1 MKKCGVSVFISIL
14 LAIVAVVSAHA
25 GALWLYEEAT
35 PDMGVAG
42 AGRQAAAMD
51 ASTSSGNPA
60 GMTRLDRSQMQGGLL
75 GLYPKTKFKVQETTE
90 SGGGVGNAGNFAAA
104 PTLYYVHSLKPDLK
118 LGLGLGS
125 YMGAGLDYGNNWS
138 GRYYAEKVSLTTAA
152 INPTVGYR
160 VSPWL
165 SLGGGVNIVYGD
177 MSART
182 AIDTPLDEGDGRL
195 KFDATDVGYGFN
207 LGALFEVSP
216 RTRFG
221 ITYASQVD
229 LNFKDDLRFKNL
241 PDTGIRGT
249 LLKASGVL
257 DDSLKVNW
265 NIPQQVAVGAYQELT
280 EALALVATLNWQDWS
295 NFGLAE
301 ISVPDNNTTSVKI
314 DWKDTYHVGLG
325 AYYRVAEPWLLM
337 VGWAYDSSPISK
349 SKDRSPVLPVDRQFR
364 YAAGVQYDWSKDF
377 TVGAAYTLI
386 DAGDSKINKEGTPL
400 TGQLKGKYDP
410 NFIHAFN
417 LNVVYRF

>member
-1 MKKCGVSVFISIL
+1 MKKYGISVLISIL

-51 ASTSSGNPA
+51 ASTASGNPA
-60 GMTRLDRSQMQGGLL
+60 GMTRLDGSQMAGGLL
-75 GLYPKTKFKVQETTE
+75 GFFPDTKFKVQETSET
-90 SGGGVGNAGNFAAA
+90 GGGVGNAGEIAPAA
-104 PTLYYVHSLKPDLK
+104 TFYYVHSLKPDLK

-265 NIPQQVAVGAYQELT
+265 NIPQQVALGAYQELT
-280 EALALVATLNWQDWS
+280 EALALVVTVNWQDWS
-295 NFGLAE
+295 DFGLAE
-301 ISVPDNNTTSVKI
+301 ISVPDDKTALGVK
-314 DWKDTYHVGLG
+314 VGMPDKAVVSIIGDGGFLYNSHELATCIRHDIG
-325 AYYRVAEPWLLM
+325 FPVIVSNDFSITCSTLRTMCDMKRRCAVLKGSLLM
-337 VGWAYDSSPISK
+337 RPSSASMPST
-349 SKDRSPVLPVDRQFR
+349 LPC
-364 YAAGVQYDWSKDF
+364 
-377 TVGAAYTLI
+377 
-386 DAGDSKINKEGTPL
+386 
-400 TGQLKGKYDP
+400 
-410 NFIHAFN
+410 
-417 LNVVYRF
+417 